1 MFNPGSWSSQEAAFY
16 VSSGLLVVCVI
27 LGAIGA
33 YADENGHKEVTNVFM
48 GLAGAV
54 GVVAG
59 LGYVKW
65 VAGFIF

>member
-1 MFNPGSWSSQEAAFY
+1 MFDPGTWTSQEAAFY
-16 VSSGLLVVCVI
+16 VSSGLLLVCVI
-27 LGAIGA
+27 LGAIAA
-33 YADENGHKEVTNVFM
+33 YADENGQKEVTNVFM

-59 LGYVKW
+59 LGYLKW

>member
-1 MFNPGSWSSQEAAFY
+1 MFDPGSWTSQEAAFY

-33 YADENGHKEVTNVFM
+33 YADENGNKEVTNVFL

-59 LGYVKW
+59 LGYLKW
-65 VAGFIF
+65 IAGFIF